1 MAIFEPL
8 ADISGGH
15 RKLKLT
21 NPATL
26 EPIGELICQN
36 KAEVEAA
43 VAKARKAQPA
53 WGALSIAERVQYL
66 LRLRDE
72 ILNAQDDIIKIVI
85 KETGKPVQDALT
97 FEVFAVC
104 DFISYWCTQAPKT
117 LCDETLKPGG
127 LIGLMKRVK
136 LVYKPLGVVGVI
148 APWNGPFVLTAN
160 PCVQAMLAGN
170 AVVAKGSEVTPESS
184 KILETLCKRAGIPD
198 GVCQVLLGDGQ
209 TGADLINGGV
219 NKVSFTG
226 SVATGKKVA
235 AACSQ
240 NLVPFT
246 LELGGK
252 DAMIVCADANL
263 DQAAHG
269 AVWGGCVNTG
279 HFCCGVER
287 IYVEAPVYD
296 EFVKKVTELA
306 KAVRQGQ
313 KHGAEEDLG
322 AVFWDRQMT
331 IMENHVE
338 DAKKRGAKILAGGR
352 RNPNEKGLYYEATV
366 MVDVQEDWPV
376 MRDETFGPIL
386 PIVKVKD
393 IEEAIAKANDSP
405 YGLHGSVWTK
415 DKDKAFAIAKRIE
428 TGSMAIN
435 DIHMMYGVAVAPFGG
450 VKESGVG
457 SVNGQYGL
465 RGYAHPMPIVYGRG
479 IMFNNYQGASNGYP
493 HDQKKLDQMKWI
505 MNFMWKNP
513 IGRFCFWP

>member
-8 ADISGGH
+8 ADSGGH

-26 EPIGELICQN
+26 EPIGELVCQTS
-36 KAEVEAA
+36 AEVTAA
-43 VAKARKAQPA
+43 VAKARKAQAA
-53 WGALSIAERVQYL
+53 WGALSIEERVRHL
-66 LRLRDE
+66 LNVRSEILKAQDE
-72 ILNAQDDIIKIVI
+72 IVATVI
-85 KETGKPVQDALT
+85 RETGKPLQDALT

-104 DFISYWCTQAPKT
+104 DFISYWCKQAPKT
-117 LCDETLKPGG
+117 LKDEKLRPGG
-127 LIGLMKRVK
+127 LVGLMKKV
-136 LVYKPLGVVGVI
+136 LLTYKPLGVVGVI

-160 PCVQAMLAGN
+160 PCIQAMLAGN
-170 AVVAKGSEVTPESS
+170 AVVAKGSEVTPQSS
-184 KILETLCKRAGIPD
+184 KLFETLCQRAGVPD
-198 GVCQVLLGDGQ
+198 GICQVLMGDGQ
-209 TGADLINGGV
+209 TGADLVNAGV

-226 SVATGKKVA
+226 SVTTGKKVA

-263 DQAAHG
+263 DHAAHG

-296 EFVKKVTELA
+296 AFVKKVTELA
-306 KAVRQGQ
+306 KNIRQGQ
-313 KHGAEEDLG
+313 KHGANEDLG
-322 AVFWDRQMT
+322 AVFWDRQLT

-338 DAKKRGAKILAGGR
+338 DAKKRGAKILTGGR

-366 MVDVQEDWPV
+366 MTDVQEDWPV

-393 IEEAIAKANDSP
+393 IDEAIAKANDSP
-405 YGLHGSVWTK
+405 YGLHGSVWTADQNK
-415 DKDKAFAIAKRIE
+415 GIAIAKRVE
-428 TGSMAIN
+428 TGSMAVN

-450 VKESGVG
+450 VKESGMG

-465 RGYAHPMPIVYGRG
+465 RGYAHAMPIVLGTYRG
-479 IMFNNYQGASNGYP
+479 ADSGYP
-493 HDQKKLDQMKWI
+493 HEQKKLDQMKWI

-513 IGRFCFWP
+513 IGRLFFGP

>member
-1 MAIFEPL
+1 MAIFEAIAPL
-8 ADISGGH
+8 SSGK
-15 RKLKLT
+15 RVLKLSS
-21 NPATL
+21 PITL
-26 EPIGELICQN
+26 EPIGELVCQS
-36 KAEVEAA
+36 KEEVQAA
-43 VAKARKAQPA
+43 VAKARQVQKA
-53 WGALSIAERVQYL
+53 WGALSIQERVNHL
-66 LRLRDE
+66 LNLRTAILDAQDE
-72 ILNAQDDIIKIVI
+72 IVETVLR
-85 KETGKPVQDALT
+85 ETGKPVQDALT

-104 DFISYWCTQAPKT
+104 DFISYWCQQAPKT

-136 LVYKPLGVVGVI
+136 LIYKPLGIVGVI
-148 APWNGPFVLTAN
+148 SPWNGPFVLTAN

-170 AVVAKGSEVTPESS
+170 TIVAKGSEVTPQSA
-184 KILETLCKRAGIPD
+184 KLFETLCQRAGIPD
-198 GVCQVLLGDGQ
+198 GVCQVLLGDGL
-209 TGADLINGGV
+209 TGADLIQSGV

-235 AACSQ
+235 ASCAEQ
-240 NLVPFT
+240 LIPYT

-263 DQAAHG
+263 DHAAHG
-269 AVWGGCVNTG
+269 AVWGGCVNSG

-306 KAVRQGQ
+306 KAIRQGKQ
-313 KHGAEEDLG
+313 HGVNEDLG
-322 AVFWDRQMT
+322 AVFWDRQLT

-338 DAKKRGAKILAGGR
+338 DAKKRGAKILTGGR

-415 DKDKAFAIAKRIE
+415 DKEKGFAISKRID
-428 TGSMAIN
+428 TGSMSIN

-450 VKESGVG
+450 VKESGIG

-465 RGYAHPMPIVYGRG
+465 RGYAHAMPTVYGRG
-479 IMFNNYQGASNGYP
+479 IMFNQYQGASNGYP
-493 HDQKKLDQMKWI
+493 HDQKKIDQMKWI

-513 IGRFCFWP
+513 IGRFFFGP